1 MAIITIALLA
11 LTERAAAL
19 RIPHTMSRRAAV
31 GAAFSAAALPLAPC
45 SATTTVEDGLAKDED
60 KLRREFDTLDAID
73 EKINSLRARA
83 FSDEIKRAKDEEASL
98 QALVQGD
105 RSTAKRLAD
114 EASALQAD
122 ERASD
127 KIVLALR
134 EEETKELEVVS
145 ALEMKVKEDSAA
157 IREKEAASLA
167 SAAADTQRAA
177 LAGTLTLS
185 GL

>member
-1 MAIITIALLA
+1 M
-11 LTERAAAL
+11 
-19 RIPHTMSRRAAV
+19 
-31 GAAFSAAALPLAPC
+31 
-45 SATTTVEDGLAKDED
+45 
-60 KLRREFDTLDAID
+60 
-73 EKINSLRARA
+73 
-83 FSDEIKRAKDEEASL
+83 
-98 QALVQGD
+98 QGD